1 MSHVDLDEYLR
12 EDEPTLETVPASTG
26 GVEAVEGT
34 LAVTP
39 DRVVFFADGRT
50 TDVAVDD
57 VTALQ
62 YDAPAFPLWNAVGG
76 GVLVTVGALLLF
88 VAFSG
93 VGQPVTTIMG
103 GLLTIVGAALLAL
116 GASGD
121 RAATLE
127 VYTPAQAFEFASTD
141 TEALAAV
148 PGAIRSEDGENR
160 DEA

>member
-1 MSHVDLDEYLR
+1 MDLDEYLR
-12 EDEPTLETVPASTG
+12 EDEPALETVPASTG
-26 GVEAVEGT
+26 GVEAVDGT

-39 DRVVFFADGRT
+39 DRVVFVADGRT

-76 GVLVTVGALLLF
+76 GVLVAIGLLLLF
-88 VAFSG
+88 VSVSG
-93 VGQPVTTIMG
+93 VGQPVSTIMG
-103 GLLTIVGAALLAL
+103 GLLLVVGAALLAL
-116 GASGD
+116 GTVGD

-127 VYTPAQAFEFASTD
+127 VYTPARAFEFASTE

-148 PGAIRSEDGENR
+148 PGAIRSTDGE
-160 DEA
+160 EPEQA